1 MPDFPSTTT
10 RRQVFGG
17 VTAGLV
23 LPCVLAA
30 CGQSSP
36 GGSPAPSGAGSS
48 TPPPSANPST
58 PSGPLAALA
67 DLPVGGGKLVDG
79 VGGRK
84 VLLVRTSDTEVKGYD
99 PTCPH
104 AGATVQP
111 PTGSTIK
118 CPLHGSTFDAASG
131 SVTGGPA
138 KTGLK
143 TVAVKVEKDQVLL
156 A

>member
-1 MPDFPSTTT
+1 MPTT
-10 RRQVFGG
+10 RRNVLAA
-17 VTAGLV
+17 TGLA
-23 LPCVLAA
+23 LPCALAA
-30 CGQSSP
+30 CGGQPTQQQPSSAP
-36 GGSPAPSGAGSS
+36 RQPTTAPA
-48 TPPPSANPST
+48 
-58 PSGPLAALA
+58 GPLAALA
-67 DLPVGGGKLVDG
+67 DVPVGGGKLVDA
-79 VGGRK
+79 GGRK
-84 VLLVRTSDTEVKGYD
+84 VLLVRTSATEVKGYD

-138 KTGLK
+138 KSGLK
-143 TVAVKVEKDQVLL
+143 TVAVKVEKDQVVL

>member
-1 MPDFPSTTT
+1 MPTT
-10 RRQVFGG
+10 RRNVLAA
-17 VTAGLV
+17 TGLA

-30 CGQSSP
+30 CGGQPTQQPQPSS
-36 GGSPAPSGAGSS
+36 SSAPQQQP
-48 TPPPSANPST
+48 TT
-58 PSGPLAALA
+58 GPLAALA
-67 DLPVGGGKLVDG
+67 DVPVGGGKLVDA
-79 VGGRK
+79 GGRK
-84 VLLVRTSDTEVKGYD
+84 VLLVRTSETEVKGYD

-118 CPLHGSTFDAASG
+118 CPLHGSTFDTASG

-138 KTGLK
+138 KSGLK
-143 TVAVKVEKDQVLL
+143 TVAVKVEKDQVVL

>member
-1 MPDFPSTTT
+1 MPTT
-10 RRQVFGG
+10 RRNVLAA
-17 VTAGLV
+17 TGLA

-30 CGQSSP
+30 CSGQTTQQPQP
-36 GGSPAPSGAGSS
+36 GGAASQPQD
-48 TPPPSANPST
+48 TT
-58 PSGPLAALA
+58 GPLAALA
-67 DLPVGGGKLVDG
+67 DVPVGGGKLVDA
-79 VGGRK
+79 GGRK
-84 VLLVRTSDTEVKGYD
+84 VLLVRTSETEVKGYD

-111 PTGSTIK
+111 PTGTTIK

-138 KTGLK
+138 KSGLK
-143 TVAVKVEKDQVLL
+143 TVAVKVEKDQVVL